1 MFSNS
6 NRFDGINI
14 NNIRNI
20 KMTEEKEL
28 EKELEKKVEE
38 LDEGKQKVEEEKPS
52 EFEKQLKALREDN
65 ERMQAELL
73 KQEELKAKILLG
85 GRAEAGQPQ
94 KSQLDLDQEEAAMR
108 LKEFQ

>member
-20 KMTEEKEL
+20 KMTE

-85 GRAEAGQPQ
+85 GRAEAGQPE
-94 KSQLDLDQEEAAMR
+94 KSQLDLDQEEAAER